1 VNLATAFSAGRAK
14 EIGVRKVLGSDR
26 SGLIVQFQLESV
38 LTCLF
43 AAIVALF
50 ISFFLLPFFNNLS
63 GKQISLLHL
72 LSSWWI
78 WPATLLVP
86 VVVGLLAG
94 IYPAFFLSS
103 LLPTHVLKGKFVTD
117 LKGSFLRNSLVIM
130 QFTAANILI
139 IGTMVIYSQLG
150 YIRNKKLG
158 YNREQV
164 LVIKNIS
171 LMGSHT
177 QAFKDQVLQIPGVQ
191 MATATSVLP
200 TSSNWEDYIYFK
212 DPSLHIDKTIPLSTG
227 RIDADYIRTMGMEMA
242 KGRDFSPI
250 PGFDSSSMIINET
263 AASLLGYADP
273 LNQSLYEDSIHV
285 YHIIGVVRDFNV
297 GSLRNKTKPIAL
309 TLSGR
314 KSIMAFRINTENT
327 APIID
332 QVKNRFYGM
341 DRMEGQPF
349 SYSFLDDVFNNLYRS
364 EQRSGKLISFF
375 AFLAILIGCM
385 GLFGL
390 ITFATGQRAK
400 EIGIRKVLGAGTGSI
415 MALLS
420 RNFLFLIL
428 VAILISFPL
437 SWWAMN
443 QWLQNFAYRTNIKWW
458 VFAIAGI
465 SSIAI
470 TLLTIS
476 VQTLKAA
483 LSNPIGS
490 LRSE

>member
-1 VNLATAFSAGRAK
+1 M
-14 EIGVRKVLGSDR
+14 
-26 SGLIVQFQLESV
+26 
-38 LTCLF
+38 
-43 AAIVALF
+43 
-50 ISFFLLPFFNNLS
+50 
-63 GKQISLLHL
+63 
-72 LSSWWI
+72 
-78 WPATLLVP
+78 
-86 VVVGLLAG
+86 
-94 IYPAFFLSS
+94 
-103 LLPTHVLKGKFVTD
+103 LKGKPGIDF
-117 LKGSFLRNSLVIM
+117 KGSWLRNTLVII
-130 QFTAANILI
+130 QFTAANVLI
-139 IGTMVIYSQLG
+139 IGTLVIYTQLD
-150 YIRNKKLG
+150 YIRSKKLG

-164 LVIKNIS
+164 MVLRNIS
-171 LMGSHT
+171 LPGSRT

-227 RIDADYIRTMGMEMA
+227 RVDADYIRTMGMEIA

-263 AASLLGYADP
+263 AANLLGYADP
-273 LNQSLYEDSIHV
+273 LTRSLYEDSTHA
-285 YHIIGVVRDFNV
+285 YQIIGVVRDFNV
-297 GSLRNKTKPIAL
+297 GSLRNKTRPVAL

-314 KSIMAFRINTENT
+314 KRMMAFRIHTEN
-327 APIID
+327 AAAIIG
-332 QVKNRFYGM
+332 QVKSRFYAM

-349 SYSFLDDVFNNLYRS
+349 SYSFLDDDFNNLYRS
-364 EQRSGKLISFF
+364 EQRSGKLISSF
-375 AFLAILIGCM
+375 AFVAILIGCM

-390 ITFATGQRAK
+390 ITFVIGQKSK

-415 MALLS
+415 LALLS
-420 RNFLFLIL
+420 RTFLFLVL
-428 VAILISFPL
+428 VAMLISFPL
-437 SWWAMN
+437 SWWVMN
-443 QWLQNFAYRTNIKWW
+443 KWLQNFAYRTNIKWW